1 MVFALTGFFSATIDT
16 SQQGQSKSTSENMMF
31 KFQNGQVVFTGFDD
45 VSKVY
50 ISRHKGFDVF
60 NHSKMVK
67 AGAEIQ
73 FCHKFKQLKECN
85 FSLDRRGYFGE
96 NTADSARAA
105 FNYESSEIFDE
116 TKLMVQIQEFDF
128 ADPRGVGILYM
139 FEQHGMIVTWE
150 EDEKDENG
158 EYPEDYD
165 PLVTPFRMMCY
176 GIRRHDSDE
185 IKLLAL
191 EDIRLFVYGN
201 RVSIPAPALL
211 RSVDEQEQKHLDA
224 AAERMRKMWMIL
236 EQQDAATA
244 ARRAALAERMRQ
256 ARGNRAVI

>member
-1 MVFALTGFFSATIDT
+1 
-16 SQQGQSKSTSENMMF
+16 MF

-50 ISRHKGFDVF
+50 ISRHQGFDVF
-60 NHSKMVK
+60 DYSKMVES
-67 AGAEIQ
+67 GCEIKL
-73 FCHKFKQLKECN
+73 CHKFKQLKECN

-105 FNYESSEIFDE
+105 FNYESSEIVDE

-128 ADPRGVGILYM
+128 VDPRGAGILYM
-139 FEQHGMIVTWE
+139 FEQHGLISTYE
-150 EDEKDENG
+150 ESEKDENG
-158 EYPEDYD
+158 EFPDDYD

-201 RVSIPAPALL
+201 RASIPAPALL
-211 RSVDEQEQKHLDA
+211 RSVDEQEQKHIDA
-224 AAERMRKMWMIL
+224 AAERMRKMWMMM
-236 EQQDAATA
+236 EQEDAATA

-256 ARGNRAVI
+256 ARRQQKEQDMKLREIADDLMDFMNED